1 MTIPSSGP
9 VTFTDIQTEFGGSN
23 PIALNEYYAGGSYV
37 PAGTTGTYGAVPS
50 SGQISVQNFYGT
62 TAYTPIY
69 VEEVF
74 RSWIYTG
81 TGSTQTI
88 TNGINLSANG
98 GMVWIK
104 ARSAADDHN
113 LYDTVR
119 GAQYSLSSNLTE
131 EQTFKSNSL
140 TAFNTTGF
148 SLGSNTSDN
157 TNSRTYVSWTFR
169 KQPKFFDVVTWTGDG
184 TSGRSISHSLGS
196 APACVFVKRTN
207 SAADWAVYHRSL
219 SESASYSYNLFLNGT
234 YAQANDSL
242 FGLHSQQTSTQF
254 KLGSNANA
262 ALINNTGDTY
272 VAYLFAHNAG
282 GFGATGSDNVI
293 TCGSFTTT
301 NINGNVS
308 GLVTDLGYEPQMVLY
323 KKSSGTDNWY
333 LADIIRGFSQRENN
347 ELFPNLTSGESNT
360 AGGNSQF
367 PSPTGFQLNTGGSVG
382 DTFIYIAIR
391 RGPMKVPTVG
401 TSVFSPLVTAA
412 DDNAIGTTNFPIDL
426 QIGGN
431 RASNDTT
438 NNWNAFTRRIQLST
452 TSDNSGAGLRTSS
465 DAAENTG
472 LTYPIRYNNT
482 GYQNYGSRTWSL
494 NFSRAPQFFEV
505 VCYTGNGTAQTI
517 NHNLGIAPELIIVKK
532 RNDVQSWGVSRSQD
546 LSKSLFLNTTSAQG
560 SYTTY
565 SSLTSTTVT
574 FNSSGSGFTDNGAT
588 YVMYLFATCPGVSKV
603 GTYTGTGTT
612 QTINCGF
619 TTGARFVMTRCVT
632 DAGQWFVFDTARG
645 MVAGTDPA
653 IYLNSTGAQNS
664 GNSLYTV
671 SSGFQ
676 VLAAPAY
683 DVNNAGQ
690 TYLFL
695 AIA

>member
-9 VTFTDIQTEFGGSN
+9 VTFTDIQTEFGGTN
-23 PIALNEYYAGGSYV
+23 PIALNEYYAGGGLV

-74 RSWIYTG
+74 NSWLYKG
-81 TGSTQTI
+81 NGSTQTI
-88 TNGINLSANG
+88 TNGIDLSTKG
-98 GMVWIK
+98 GMVWTKSRSNATDHLIFDT
-104 ARSAADDHN
+104 ARTGSFA
-113 LYDTVR
+113 LFP
-119 GAQYSLSSNLTE
+119 NLTNA
-131 EQTFKSNSL
+131 QSGTGSPAPTF
-140 TAFNTTGF
+140 TTTGY
-148 SLGSNTSDN
+148 TV
-157 TNSRTYVSWTFR
+157 NSSQTMGANNFTYVGWTFR
-169 KQPKFFDVVTWTGDG
+169 EQPKFFDIVTYTGNG
-184 TSGRSISHSLGS
+184 VSGRSVSHNLGS
-196 APACVFVKRTN
+196 TPGCIMIKRT
-207 SAADWAVYHRSL
+207 SGASDWVVYHRSIG
-219 SESASYSYNLFLNGT
+219 SSATLILNGNFASAD
-234 YAQANDSL
+234 YGNNIS
-242 FGLHSQQTSTQF
+242 SVTSSSFNVTA
-254 KLGSNANA
+254 GTDSNAN
-262 ALINNTGDTY
+262 GSTY
-272 VAYLFAHNAG
+272 VAYIYAHNAG
-282 GFGATGSDNVI
+282 GFGPTGSDNVI
-293 TCGSFTTT
+293 TCGSFTAV
-301 NINGNVS
+301 NINGNSS
-308 GLVTDLGYEPQMVLY
+308 GLVTDLGYEPQLVLY
-323 KKSSGTDNWY
+323 KKYSAGTENWF
-333 LADIIRGFSQRENN
+333 LVDVNRGFSQRENN
-347 ELFPNLTSGESNT
+347 ALFPNNTSTESNT

-367 PSPTGFQLNTGGSVG
+367 PSPTGFQLNLSGAVGSTYV
-382 DTFIYIAIR
+382 YIAIR

-401 TSVFSPLVTAA
+401 TSVFMPLVTTASDTA
-412 DDNAIGTTNFPIDL
+412 VITTGFPVDL
-426 QIGGN
+426 QIGGYYTAN
-431 RASNDTT
+431 NTD

-452 TSDNSGAGLRTSS
+452 VTDNSGAGLRTSS
-465 DAAENTG
+465 TLSENTG
-472 LTYPIRYNNT
+472 LTFPYNYNNT

-505 VCYTGNGTAQTI
+505 VCYSGNDTAMTI
-517 NHNLGIAPELIIVKK
+517 NHNLGVSPELIIVKK
-532 RNDVQSWGVSRSQD
+532 RNDGQNWSVNRSSD
-546 LSKSLFLNTTSAQG
+546 LSKNISLNTVTVQN

-565 SSLTSTTVT
+565 SSLTSTTVN
-574 FNSSGSGFTDNGAT
+574 FNSGGSGLTTSGST
-588 YVMYLFATCPGVSKV
+588 YVMYLFATCAGVSKV

-645 MVAGTDPA
+645 MVAGTDPV